1 MAEAQ
6 CRSVMQPSDALV
18 CGASLGPVHGDVEVR
33 LALVAE
39 LGNAAELAARTAAA
53 PQQQEERGV
62 IVLVDPRL
70 VLNTDHVLTAAL
82 RAVNNRRLRQMKT
95 HDLRA
100 ELLYCL
106 SPSSNIA
113 QSLAH
118 FGFKADSGALLLV
131 CIAPRAAAP
140 LDAVSLFGRP
150 MVSSGQCLSVASQS
164 FACGRRVPLSA
175 LDEFNDSA
183 AIAQVGHSQS

>member
-131 CIAPRAAAP
+131 CIARPRRGAAHGAERE
-140 LDAVSLFGRP
+140 RP
-150 MVSSGQCLSVASQS
+150 QA
-164 FACGRRVPLSA
+164 A
-175 LDEFNDSA
+175 SA
-183 AIAQVGHSQS
+183 AR